1 VTSTRNP
8 RVDQIDRVPCLAQWA
23 SMTRSFT
30 LAQAAAAAAPTP
42 CTELVAR
49 HTLTGDS
56 QPRNGVPTVAEYLRD
71 HFGLVVTGSAS
82 GYAVTE
88 QAVGAVGKAL
98 QQLKRDMHAQLIAAM
113 AEFAINARLP
123 DGLSRNVWMDDVS
136 KLAAYIPT
144 SGWDARLTQ
153 YNLGGRNPG
162 LDIPIT
168 SGAGA
173 VS

>member
-1 VTSTRNP
+1 MTSTRNP
-8 RVDQIDRVPCLAQWA
+8 RVNQIDRVPCLAQWA

-30 LAQAAAAAAPTP
+30 LAQAAAAPAPTP

-49 HTLTGDS
+49 YTLTGDS

-71 HFGLVVTGSAS
+71 HFGLTLTGNAS
-82 GYAVTE
+82 SYAVTE
-88 QAVGAVGKAL
+88 YATGAVGL
-98 QQLKRDMHAQLIAAM
+98 LQLKRDMHALLIAAM
-113 AEFAINARLP
+113 AEFAIGAELP
-123 DGLSRNVWMDDVS
+123 HGLSRDVWMDDVR

-162 LDIPIT
+162 LDILIT
-168 SGAGA
+168 SGTGA
-173 VS
+173 DS